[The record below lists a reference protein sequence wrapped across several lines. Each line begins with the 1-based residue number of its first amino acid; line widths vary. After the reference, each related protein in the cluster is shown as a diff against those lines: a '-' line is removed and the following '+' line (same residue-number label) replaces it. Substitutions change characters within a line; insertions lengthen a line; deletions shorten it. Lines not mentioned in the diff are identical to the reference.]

1 VRSRKIAIVIL
12 IITILVMITLVFVS
26 QANVIVEAL
35 HNQTNWNLSTI
46 FSHPLTSA
54 VIGGIIGAFLS
65 WLIYLRT
72 RRYEITRDHFGDLK
86 NQVIKPWLKILE
98 DQGFDGERFK
108 SDEPPSTYDIKVD
121 EFLYDDL
128 IKNHYRE
135 MKVTWCQILDLA
147 KNRTHAFLELKK
159 RATHTAIVGAA
170 DLNLNW
176 FDVNQCE
183 DLFTDAVL
191 YYAGGS
197 REWPQPRSERES
209 ADGKIVYAAKLGG
222 WRVSY
227 GDDEQKSLD
236 RAKLVLQLIKSI
248 ASDRTLLD
256 ISAKLK
262 ETNKRLDESKEAEKW
277 ELRKALYSK
286 KLKGKCDCI
295 K

>member
-1 VRSRKIAIVIL
+1 MVIL
-12 IITILVMITLVFVS
+12 IIVISVMITLVSVS
-26 QANVIVEAL
+26 QANVIIEAL
-35 HNQTNWNLSTI
+35 NNQATWNLSTI
-46 FSHPLTSA
+46 FSHPLASA

-72 RRYEITRDHFGDLK
+72 RRYEIMRDHFEDLK

-108 SDEPPSTYDIKVD
+108 SDESPSTYETKVD

-128 IKNHYRE
+128 TKNHYRE
-135 MKVTWCQILDLA
+135 MKVMWCQILELA

-159 RATHTAIVGAA
+159 RAIDTAIVGAA
-170 DLNLNW
+170 SLNLNW
-176 FDVNQCE
+176 FDVNQYE

-191 YYAGGS
+191 YYAEGS

-209 ADGKIVYAAKLGG
+209 ADGRIVYAGKLGG

-236 RAKLVLQLIKSI
+236 RAKLVLQLIKNV
-248 ASDRTLLD
+248 ASDPTLLD
-256 ISAKLK
+256 IRTKLK
-262 ETNKRLDESKEAEKW
+262 ETNRRLDESKETEKW
-277 ELRKALYSK
+277 ELRKALYRK
-286 KLKGKCDCI
+286 KLKGKCDCV